1 MAPSDNETLLIDA
14 GDDVVQKEVERGR
27 GALTAFERL
36 VHRVWVADYSM
47 RNAGDLLT
55 ASDLY
60 APFQEE
66 AAQLADA
73 LGLARIRAAFSLPAE
88 KLERAYFE
96 AFDDLCIEL
105 QGYLSSQPELPSR

>member
-1 MAPSDNETLLIDA
+1 MTPSDNETWLIDA

-27 GALTAFERL
+27 SALTAFERL
-36 VHRVWVADYSM
+36 VHCVWVADYSM

-66 AAQLADA
+66 AAQLANELD
-73 LGLARIRAAFSLPAE
+73 LARTRAAFSLPAGE
-88 KLERAYFE
+88 LERAYFE
-96 AFDDLCIEL
+96 AFDDVCGEL
-105 QGYLSSQPELPSR
+105 RSCLRT